1 MRLVVRWT
9 LVKNMYCNL
18 PKIGPPS
25 KISPC
30 TPLYWMKLLQ
40 RVLFSQKYAH
50 LPLWGDTFIAQGCI
64 FNFTVVMISSAD
76 VHTPIT
82 CMKAEGMTVWKWC
95 YTATVIECVVLYKCI
110 YTVPSCRVSM
120 VWMLPNILQW
130 SSSDIKFSLSIGWKK
145 ICHTTGENIRSL
157 CSLVPKPSWLYLA
170 VRLSERG
177 LWEAG
182 QNKTLCSQVVHVRTC
197 VCSTWRYVLCRTL

>member
-1 MRLVVRWT
+1 MLERET
-9 LVKNMYCNL
+9 
-18 PKIGPPS
+18 
-25 KISPC
+25 
-30 TPLYWMKLLQ
+30 
-40 RVLFSQKYAH
+40 
-50 LPLWGDTFIAQGCI
+50 
-64 FNFTVVMISSAD
+64 
-76 VHTPIT
+76 
-82 CMKAEGMTVWKWC
+82 
-95 YTATVIECVVLYKCI
+95 TVIECVVLYKCI

-130 SSSDIKFSLSIGWKK
+130 SSSDIRFSLSIGWKK

-170 VRLSERG
+170 VRLSEKG

-197 VCSTWRYVLCRTL
+197 VCSTWRYVLCRNTVGAQLYSGVSLMWTSWDQRDWTVHISETIQFECRADYFPTQQNFHEYQGSDKKIQVRISDFLL